1 MSENE
6 NIKKLINNVLNPITH
21 KSLLEEGRIIEIAAT
36 DNAVTLKYLREGIP
50 LEQKKQLDRELL
62 QKLAVRYQPEV
73 IKILAYSQEALEV
86 ANKSDAHQC
95 GCAGSGHQAPPV
107 EPPAQLAVGHGKMGD
122 PRRVS
127 GVNKVIAVAS
137 GKGGVGKSTF
147 SVNLAVTM
155 ALQGKRVGLLD
166 GDIYGPS
173 LPMLMGQR
181 GQRPTATSE
190 NRINPLV
197 AHGVSFISFGSFIEE
212 DGPVIWR
219 GPMLGGVLNQFLFD
233 VEWGSLD
240 YLIID
245 MPPGTGDVQLSL
257 IQNTFIDGA
266 IIISTPQDVAL
277 LDATKALMMFTKLNV
292 PVIGLVENMSSFV
305 CAHGEEYFIFGKG
318 GVQSAAQRLSQ
329 TYLGAIPIEVDL
341 RAGADS
347 GVPYM
352 GNQLHEGKKA
362 YQAYREIGHQVS
374 RLLE

>member
-6 NIKKLINNVLNPITH
+6 NIKKLINSVLNPITK
-21 KSLLEEGRIIEIAAT
+21 KSILEEGRIIEIAAT
-36 DNAVTLKYLREGIP
+36 NNAVTLKYLREGIP
-50 LEQKKQLDRELL
+50 LEQKKQLDQELL
-62 QKLAVRYQPEV
+62 QKLTARYQPEV
-73 IKILAYSQEALEV
+73 IKILAYSQEALQV
-86 ANKSDAHQC
+86 ANQVDTHQC
-95 GCAGSGHQAPPV
+95 GCAGADHQEAPV

-122 PRRVS
+122 PRRVA

-147 SVNLAVTM
+147 SVNLAMTM

-173 LPMLMGQR
+173 LPMLMGKR

-190 NRINPLV
+190 NRIDPLESY
-197 AHGVSFISFGSFIEE
+197 GVKFISFGSFIEE
-212 DGPVIWR
+212 NGPVIWR

-233 VEWGSLD
+233 VDWGTLD
-240 YLIID
+240 FLIID

-257 IQNTFIDGA
+257 IQNTFLDGA

-292 PVIGLVENMSSFV
+292 PIIGLVENMSSFV

-318 GVQSAAQRLSQ
+318 GVQSAAHRLSQ
-329 TYLGAIPIEVDL
+329 TYLGAIPL
-341 RAGADS
+341 
-347 GVPYM
+347 
-352 GNQLHEGKKA
+352 
-362 YQAYREIGHQVS
+362 
-374 RLLE
+374 